1 MKKINFRLP
10 KLTKKYKDLLI
21 GGLIVALILTV
32 VALLIYIVVST
43 IWTEQVRIQLLTEPI
58 SGQETTTM
66 KNALNDA
73 QEANIYSGT
82 FCFWLYLNS
91 MSNMQTM
98 DVNYIMSYEIPYSEY
113 GKDNVNFDIIYGDAD
128 DTSLN
133 RITVRVKDTE
143 GNYESIYIDDIYLQK
158 WMCIEVII
166 NNTRIDI
173 YVDGELK
180 NSKTMKYVP
189 LLSDQG
195 NLYIGKGNG
204 FDGRIAQ
211 LSFFNY
217 ALDES
222 DIVKFYNKG
231 ISYP

>member
-21 GGLIVALILTV
+21 GGTV
-32 VALLIYIVVST
+32 VAVVIAVIALLIYLVVSN
-43 IWTEQVRIQLLTEPI
+43 IWTEQKRIKLLTEPI
-58 SGQETTTM
+58 SGQVTTTM
-66 KNALNDA
+66 ENALNEVK
-73 QEANIYSGT
+73 EANIYSGT

-91 MSNMQTM
+91 MSNMQTTNI
-98 DVNYIMSYEIPYSEY
+98 NYIMSYEIPLSEY
-113 GKDNVNFDIIYGDAD
+113 GTDASFDILYGDTD

-158 WMCIEVII
+158 WICVEVVI
-166 NNTRIDI
+166 NNRRIDI
-173 YVDGELK
+173 YIDGELK
-180 NSKTMKYVP
+180 NSKTIKYVP

-195 NLYIGKGNG
+195 NLYIGKDNG
-204 FDGRIAQ
+204 FDGRIAE

-217 ALDES
+217 TLDNS